1 MKAILKN
8 KKYARP
14 CPSCG
19 NSTVF
24 DVQSIRSGVDC
35 CDIYVECMECGY
47 DPTKCHPG
55 YRYEDVWGVINYGTT
70 FMAIACWNDAIDEF
84 GYENDSESIIER
96 TT

>member
-55 YRYEDVWGVINYGTT
+55 YRYEDVWGDIDYGPHIWQLLVGTMQLMNLVMKMT
-70 FMAIACWNDAIDEF
+70 LDT
-84 GYENDSESIIER
+84 S
-96 TT
+96 